1 MAGRPPAQARH
12 KHFPDKRALLL
23 ANARVVTYPAG
34 HAPHLETPDAFEAEL
49 ERFLTTLPADG
60 VAEDRSKR
68 ARASRV
74 SARSGGVN

>member
-1 MAGRPPAQARH
+1 M
-12 KHFPDKRALLL
+12 
-23 ANARVVTYPAG
+23 TYPAG